1 MIKTQLTELFNNNH
15 IFQFE
20 LLSEGIVSYV
30 TVVPKFDGSWYVHY
44 RIELF
49 YNEKVTGLHCYN
61 TLDMLLNEMEI
72 YSIVE
77 MKENKNE
84 VTIYKK

>member
-1 MIKTQLTELFNNNH
+1 
-15 IFQFE
+15 
-20 LLSEGIVSYV
+20 
-30 TVVPKFDGSWYVHY
+30 
-44 RIELF
+44 
-49 YNEKVTGLHCYN
+49 LHCYN

>member
-1 MIKTQLTELFNNNH
+1 MGKKQFIELLGKET
-15 IFQFE
+15 ILKFE
-20 LLSEGIVSYV
+20 LLSEGVVGYE
-30 TVVPKFDGSWYVHY
+30 TVMPKFNGNWYVNY
-44 RIELF
+44 RVELF
-49 YNEKVTGLHCYN
+49 YNENVTGLHCYN